1 LVSFFGST
9 LIQNSSTK
17 NPYKSYFKIAGRRCA
32 LHGCLHWHAPPRGRR
47 EEMAAAVVSP
57 SGEALSTVFSI
68 ADLTVELTPQEH
80 AAGEVIYVGESFNVV
95 TARPPH

>member
-1 LVSFFGST
+1 
-9 LIQNSSTK
+9 
-17 NPYKSYFKIAGRRCA
+17 
-32 LHGCLHWHAPPRGRR
+32 
-47 EEMAAAVVSP
+47 MAAAVVSP